1 MKNWNK
7 IFEALPDEEQ
17 DKLALLRVI
26 ETSNGVIQSLFRNG
40 DPDAL
45 SLEETRTA
53 MKFSMSAMKT
63 QTIPLG
69 DEVITFAP
77 ETAEIMKEVREL
89 YISGFKNNN
98 QIDYEEFMR
107 ASVANL
113 NAIGKERIIDARQIL
128 FYNLY
133 DIPAHC
139 LDWGIQ
145 YIFGLMH
152 WDQSQNWHSPL
163 PLGSK
168 AVYNDLM
175 NTKTSWGGIMI
186 TFFTVW
192 LGLATVAIAFNYFI
206 QSINPRDDDEDKNL
220 Q

>member
-26 ETSNGVIQSLFRNG
+26 ETSNGVIQSLYRNG

-45 SLEETRTA
+45 SLEETRAA

-77 ETAEIMKEVREL
+77 ETAEIMREVREL
-89 YISGFKNNN
+89 YISGFKQQNSD
-98 QIDYEEFMR
+98 DYEEFMV

-113 NAIGKERIIDARQIL
+113 GAIGKERILDARQIL
-128 FYNLY
+128 FCSLY
-133 DIPAHC
+133 EIPVHC

-145 YIFGLMH
+145 YIFGLMD
-152 WDQSQNWHSPL
+152 WQ
-163 PLGSK
+163 
-168 AVYNDLM
+168 
-175 NTKTSWGGIMI
+175 
-186 TFFTVW
+186 
-192 LGLATVAIAFNYFI
+192 
-206 QSINPRDDDEDKNL
+206 
-220 Q
+220 

>member
-26 ETSNGVIQSLFRNG
+26 ETSNGVIQSLYRNG

-69 DEVITFAP
+69 DEVIVFAP
-77 ETAEIMKEVREL
+77 ETAEIMSKVREL
-89 YISGFKNNN
+89 YISGFKQQN
-98 QIDYEEFMR
+98 QEDYEEFMV

-113 NAIGKERIIDARQIL
+113 DAIGKERILKARKIL
-128 FYNLY
+128 FDNLY
-133 DIPAHC
+133 EIPHFT
-139 LDWGIQ
+139 LEWGLSYIYSLMDWQ
-145 YIFGLMH
+145 
-152 WDQSQNWHSPL
+152 
-163 PLGSK
+163 
-168 AVYNDLM
+168 
-175 NTKTSWGGIMI
+175 
-186 TFFTVW
+186 
-192 LGLATVAIAFNYFI
+192 
-206 QSINPRDDDEDKNL
+206 
-220 Q
+220 

>member
-1 MKNWNK
+1 MKKDWNF
-7 IFEALPDEEQ
+7 IFQALPDEEQ

-45 SLEETRTA
+45 SPEETRTA

-63 QTIPLG
+63 QSIPLG
-69 DEVITFAP
+69 DEVIVFEP
-77 ETAEIMKEVREL
+77 ETAEIMREVREL

-145 YIFGLMH
+145 YIFGLMK
-152 WDQSQNWHSPL
+152 WDHS
-163 PLGSK
+163 
-168 AVYNDLM
+168 
-175 NTKTSWGGIMI
+175 
-186 TFFTVW
+186 
-192 LGLATVAIAFNYFI
+192 
-206 QSINPRDDDEDKNL
+206 
-220 Q
+220 

>member
-26 ETSNGVIQSLFRNG
+26 ETSNGVIQSLYRNG

-69 DEVITFAP
+69 DEVIVFAP
-77 ETAEIMKEVREL
+77 ETARIMSEVREL
-89 YISGFKNNN
+89 YISGFKQQN
-98 QIDYEEFMR
+98 QEDYEEFMV

-113 NAIGKERIIDARQIL
+113 DAIGKERILKARKIL
-128 FYNLY
+128 FDNLY
-133 DIPAHC
+133 EIPHFT
-139 LDWGIQ
+139 LEWGLSYIYSLMDWQ
-145 YIFGLMH
+145 
-152 WDQSQNWHSPL
+152 
-163 PLGSK
+163 
-168 AVYNDLM
+168 
-175 NTKTSWGGIMI
+175 
-186 TFFTVW
+186 
-192 LGLATVAIAFNYFI
+192 
-206 QSINPRDDDEDKNL
+206 
-220 Q
+220 

>member
-40 DPDAL
+40 DEDAL
-45 SLEETRTA
+45 SPEETRTA
-53 MKFSMSAMKT
+53 MKFSMSCMKT

-69 DEVITFAP
+69 DDIITFAP

-145 YIFGLMH
+145 YIFGLMK
-152 WDQSQNWHSPL
+152 WEHS
-163 PLGSK
+163 
-168 AVYNDLM
+168 
-175 NTKTSWGGIMI
+175 
-186 TFFTVW
+186 
-192 LGLATVAIAFNYFI
+192 
-206 QSINPRDDDEDKNL
+206 
-220 Q
+220 

>member
-26 ETSNGVIQSLFRNG
+26 ETSNGVIQSLYRNG

-45 SLEETRTA
+45 SLEETRAA

-77 ETAEIMKEVREL
+77 ETAKIMSEVREL
-89 YISGFKNNN
+89 YISGFKQQN
-98 QIDYEEFMR
+98 QEDSEEFMV

-113 NAIGKERIIDARQIL
+113 GAIGKERILKARTIL
-128 FYNLY
+128 FDNLY
-133 DIPAHC
+133 EIPHFT
-139 LDWGIQ
+139 LEWGLSYIYSLMDW
-145 YIFGLMH
+145 
-152 WDQSQNWHSPL
+152 
-163 PLGSK
+163 
-168 AVYNDLM
+168 
-175 NTKTSWGGIMI
+175 
-186 TFFTVW
+186 
-192 LGLATVAIAFNYFI
+192 
-206 QSINPRDDDEDKNL
+206 
-220 Q
+220 

>member
-26 ETSNGVIQSLFRNG
+26 ETSNGVIQSLYRNG

-69 DEVITFAP
+69 DEVVVFAP
-77 ETAEIMKEVREL
+77 ETAKIMSEVREL
-89 YISGFKNNN
+89 YISGFKQQN
-98 QIDYEEFMR
+98 QEDYEEFMV

-113 NAIGKERIIDARQIL
+113 GAIGKERILRARTIL
-128 FYNLY
+128 FDNLY
-133 DIPAHC
+133 EIPHFT
-139 LDWGIQ
+139 LDWGLS
-145 YIFGLMH
+145 YIYSLMD
-152 WDQSQNWHSPL
+152 W
-163 PLGSK
+163 
-168 AVYNDLM
+168 
-175 NTKTSWGGIMI
+175 
-186 TFFTVW
+186 
-192 LGLATVAIAFNYFI
+192 
-206 QSINPRDDDEDKNL
+206 
-220 Q
+220 